1 VSAFGELGEIAP
13 RLLFEG
19 LAARTVDGE
28 RMTLAVIELGPHAVV
43 PEHSHENEQLGVLAS
58 GSLRFRVGDEERE
71 LGPGSTWLI
80 PAHVSHEVRTG
91 PDGAVAIEVFA
102 PARADWD
109 GIERGEPT
117 APLWPVP
124 SGRL

>member
-19 LAARTVDGE
+19 LAARTVEGE

-71 LGPGSTWLI
+71 LGPGGTWLI

>member
-1 VSAFGELGEIAP
+1 VSAFVELGEITP

-19 LAARTVDGE
+19 LVARTVDGE
-28 RMTLAVIELGPHAVV
+28 RMTLAVIELGPDAVV

-58 GSLRFRVGDEERE
+58 GSLRFRIGDEERE
-71 LGPGSTWLI
+71 LGPGSTWRI

-91 PDGAVAIEVFA
+91 PDGAVAVEVFA

-109 GIERGEPT
+109 GLERGEPT
-117 APLWPVP
+117 APIWPVP
-124 SGRL
+124 GGRL

>member
-1 VSAFGELGEIAP
+1 VSAFVELGEIAP

-19 LAARTVDGE
+19 LVVRTIAGE
-28 RMTLAVIELGPHAVV
+28 RMTLAVIELGPDAVV

-71 LGPGSTWLI
+71 LGPGSTWRI
-80 PAHVSHEVRTG
+80 PAYVSHEVRTG
-91 PDGAVAIEVFA
+91 PDGAVAVEVFA
-102 PARADWD
+102 PVRADWD
-109 GIERGEPT
+109 GLERGERT
-117 APLWPVP
+117 APIWPVP